1 MVLLRTSSCSDM
13 RGTMKSPSV
22 STMGVVVNQITLR
35 CIVTSLIVAKLILG
49 QSYYICGHHL
59 SWNGEILLL
68 LLLRSMIPSARH
80 HHRLYCFGLSAPYS
94 SILHK
99 AVRYQMTCSAVSFL
113 DTPSLSLLSLSLS
126 LSLCYAEVSYRT
138 INKYLI
144 FGWLAGGSHYRTILE
159 TVSTSTIIS
168 LSKLLGEAER
178 IQKNR
183 GEQCSG

>member
-99 AVRYQMTCSAVSFL
+99 AVRYQMTCSLLFSGIILRYA
-113 DTPSLSLLSLSLS
+113 LSLSLS
-126 LSLCYAEVSYRT
+126 LSLSLLCGGIVSY
-138 INKYLI
+138 N
-144 FGWLAGGSHYRTILE
+144 
-159 TVSTSTIIS
+159 
-168 LSKLLGEAER
+168 
-178 IQKNR
+178 
-183 GEQCSG
+183 

>member
-99 AVRYQMTCSAVSFL
+99 AVRYQMTCSLLFSGIILRYA
-113 DTPSLSLLSLSLS
+113 LSLSLS
-126 LSLCYAEVSYRT
+126 LSLSAMRRYRIVQLT
-138 INKYLI
+138 NI
-144 FGWLAGGSHYRTILE
+144 
-159 TVSTSTIIS
+159 
-168 LSKLLGEAER
+168 
-178 IQKNR
+178 
-183 GEQCSG
+183 